1 MAASQQSSF
10 DQPIYTD
17 AVVDILGAFA
27 YGELSAFWRVCED
40 ASMAPS
46 LWDQMEMSRLAVVE
60 FSKVTLLSER
70 LSDFGVEPSD
80 AMAPFRAPFEKFHS
94 LTKPS
99 DWWEGLVKVY
109 VGDGIARDF
118 YREIANHLDPKTRE
132 VVAAATAD
140 AGHAAYAVQAIRLGT
155 SLDPTLGGRLALWG
169 RRLMGEALAQ
179 AQHVVADRET
189 LADLLTS
196 GTIVGLDLAAMT
208 SIFANITEQHVLR
221 MQALG
226 LDH

>member
-17 AVVDILGAFA
+17 AVIDILGAFA
-27 YGELSAFWRVCED
+27 YGELSAFWRMCQD
-40 ASMAPS
+40 ASLAPS
-46 LWDQMEMSRLAVVE
+46 LWDQMEMSRLAVVG
-60 FSKVTLLSER
+60 FSKVTVLNER
-70 LSDFGVEPSD
+70 LSDFGVEPTD
-80 AMAPFRAPFEKFHS
+80 AMAPFRQPFEKFHAF
-94 LTKPS
+94 TRPS

-118 YREIANHLDPKTRE
+118 YREIANYLDPKTRE
-132 VVAAATAD
+132 VVTAATAD
-140 AGHAAYAVQAIRLGT
+140 AGHAAYAVRAIRSGT
-155 SLDPTLGGRLALWG
+155 SLDPALGGRLALWG

-179 AQHVVADRET
+179 AQHVVADRDS

-196 GTIVGLDLAAMT
+196 ATIDGLDLAAIT
-208 SIFANITEQHVLR
+208 SIFGAVTEQHVLR